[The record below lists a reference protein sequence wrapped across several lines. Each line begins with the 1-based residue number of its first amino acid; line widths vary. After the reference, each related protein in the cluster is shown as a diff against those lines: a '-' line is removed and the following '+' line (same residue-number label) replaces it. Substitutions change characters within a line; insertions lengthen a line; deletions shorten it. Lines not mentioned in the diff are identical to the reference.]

1 MAVSQDARADPTPAT
16 RTRPWL
22 TVLGWA
28 LLVAAAVG
36 IGLASQPD
44 RRLKLGNV
52 PPFVGHFRL
61 LPPIRWVAPLA
72 VAALLIGV
80 LPVIAARW
88 PWRRL
93 LAGSWLAAAGWAVV
107 LAATDRWSR
116 LWTPLQD
123 TWEYRST
130 LPALRHGVRPFLRTF
145 ATDLPSYSIHT
156 QGHPPGPVL
165 VLEALAR
172 LGLPGVRWEAV
183 LVIAAGSSAVAAVA
197 IVVRRL
203 AEEATA
209 RRALPFLVLAP
220 TAVWVASSMDAFF
233 LGVTA
238 WGVALLALADRNRL
252 LALAGGLLLGGAL
265 YLSYAL
271 VAIGPLALVAARDR
285 RRSLPVAAAGVA
297 IVVVGFTAAGFWWPS
312 GLAATRIAWAAGV
325 GPIRPYRYFLLA
337 DLALLAV
344 LVGPATAAGA
354 TRLRDRRLWPVLGAV
369 LLAVALSDLG
379 GFERG
384 EVERIWLPFA
394 PWLLVAAAA
403 LPSPRQWLA
412 AQALV
417 AITVQVLVLSL
428 W

>member
-1 MAVSQDARADPTPAT
+1 MPRSDRRPAT
-16 RTRPWL
+16 SGRPVRL
-22 TVLGWA
+22 ALLGWVGLIA
-28 LLVAAAVG
+28 SAVLV
-36 IGLASQPD
+36 GLVSEPD
-44 RRLKLGNV
+44 RRLKLGNI
-52 PPFVGHFRL
+52 PPFVGHARL

-72 VAALLIGV
+72 VAALLIAV
-80 LPVIAARW
+80 LPVIAERW

-93 LAGSWLAAAGWAVV
+93 LAASWLAGAGWAVV
-107 LAATDRWSR
+107 LAATDKWSR

-123 TWEYRST
+123 VWEYRST
-130 LPALRHGVRPFLRTF
+130 LPALRDGVAEFLRTF
-145 ATDLPSYSIHT
+145 TTALPSYSIHT

-165 VLEALAR
+165 VLEALTR
-172 LGLPGVRWEAV
+172 LGLRGARWEAV

-197 IVVRRL
+197 IVLRRL
-203 AEEATA
+203 VDEPTA

-220 TAVWVASSMDAFF
+220 TALWVATSMDALF

-238 WGVALLALADRNRL
+238 WGVALLALADRGRL
-252 LALAGGLLLGGAL
+252 YALAAGLLLGFAL
-265 YLSYAL
+265 YLSYAF

-285 RRSLPVAAAGVA
+285 RRSLPVAAAGVG
-297 IVVVGFTAAGFWWPS
+297 IVVVAFTAAGFWWPN
-312 GLAATRIAWAAGV
+312 GVAATRVAWAAGV
-325 GPIRPYRYFLLA
+325 GPIRPYGYFLLA

-344 LVGPATAAGA
+344 LIGPAGAAGLA
-354 TRLRDRRLWPVLGAV
+354 RLRDRRAWPILGAV
-369 LLAVALSDLG
+369 LLAVVLSDLG

-394 PWLLVAAAA
+394 PWLIIAASA
-403 LPSPRQWLA
+403 LPAQRRWLA